1 MRVCDSEKSLYKL
14 LAVVLFVAFSLCSS
28 LPLTAQVVT
37 GSISGTV
44 TDPSGAVVDGA
55 NVLLTN
61 EATNATAHATTS
73 ASGGFRFTLLPVGH
87 YRLDVSK
94 EGFRKLRMQGA
105 AVDTNNETTLGAV
118 KLQVGET
125 TESVE
130 VTAAPPLVE
139 SAQAQVTTAITGEA
153 LQNFA
158 GVAENQGLDFI
169 ALTLPGVGASRDD
182 NFGNT
187 NGVGF
192 SVNGIRGRNNDQ
204 QIDGQNNNDNS
215 VAGPAIFVSNADF
228 VSEYQVTTSNFG
240 AEYGRNSGSVVN
252 NVTKSGTNHW
262 HGTVSGQETNSI
274 FTTLTNTE
282 KDFTTPAITK
292 PPRFNQEFT
301 GGTIG
306 GPLVKDRLF
315 VFGGFDNQILSS
327 KIVDVTGLLTP
338 TPTGIATLAS
348 CFPGSPSVAAL
359 QTYGPYGVGAGSPT
373 PSGSPTLLY
382 SDNAPVNNTTDP
394 STGNPACGYQASGIQ
409 RTVPNGAHSYD
420 WVSKLDYHATSTD
433 TISMRYLFQKQI
445 FFNAEVAAGA
455 QAAGFPVN
463 VPSLSQSALV
473 DWTHTFSN
481 RFLNEL
487 RAGYSRATVQFG
499 GNTLGTVPTIND
511 VGGALTSVAFTDTAL
526 LGYGPP
532 SGNFPQGRIVN
543 SYQLQDNFSFTAG
556 RHQLKWGANITNQRS
571 PNVGLPTFNGAFQFG
586 DYGAYAANVPSAV
599 TAVVGSPNFDF
610 HEWDTFLYVGDD
622 WKVRSNLTLNLGLTW
637 SYLGQP
643 ANLFHQETVARQS
656 SADPLWNPSL
666 PTSVTT
672 SPNIGLVRN
681 LFGPSVGFAWSPNGW
696 GTGNGKTVVRGGY
709 RLTYD
714 PAFYNIFLGNSESA
728 PVVLNQTFPT
738 AQVPNPPGITAAPFG
753 PAIRALY
760 APLFPIGQLDPRD
773 SPEIV
778 TPPTLR
784 PDKVHEWSLGIQ
796 REITSHAAVEVRY
809 VGNHGKDLFQT
820 ANLNPEIAGLA
831 ASFPNLV
838 PAGDTPCPAASAA
851 VSSAIG
857 RINCNTGIETV
868 TGNTGVSNYNGLQA
882 EFRTTNL
889 FNQLTLRTNYTWSK
903 TLDNTSEIF
912 NTFAAGNSETLSQ
925 NPQNLDRGEYG
936 ISGLNYPQT
945 WNLTFVE
952 DLPFMRSQHGLI
964 GKFVGG
970 WSLSGT
976 YTLQSGQP
984 YTPAQ
989 EFTNFGSYL
998 FQTLAVNPN
1007 VQQVEDSNFN
1017 LALNN
1022 GIPDVVRPFLSN
1034 ASVPA
1039 NQVGIYAGDACGAGQ
1054 IIGNNWSSAAVCGA
1068 PANQLIS
1075 LNQINAAIAAGNPAP
1090 ATPVTN
1096 SQVHFIANGFE
1107 SDSIF
1112 GTPFGTAGRNILR
1125 DYHTNIGNFS
1135 VYKTFK
1141 FSEHASLQ
1149 WHMTMNNV
1157 FNHPNYGNV
1166 SPGIFPYIE
1175 NAGNPGYQSGFG
1187 TPQLMGTASL
1197 SCPAGTRCIFF
1208 GAKVLF

>member
-1 MRVCDSEKSLYKL
+1 MRVQRFEKSLRNF
-14 LAVVLFVAFSLCSS
+14 VMVGVLFLTISLLFCF
-28 LPLTAQVVT
+28 PATAQVVT
-37 GSISGTV
+37 GSLSGTV
-44 TDPSGAVVDGA
+44 TDQTGAVVDGA
-55 NVLLTN
+55 TVILTN
-61 EATNATAHATTS
+61 EATNATAKATSS
-73 ASGGFRFTLLPVGH
+73 ASGAFRFSLLAVGH
-87 YRLDVSK
+87 YTIDVSK
-94 EGFRKLRMQGA
+94 EGFRKLRVQGA
-105 AVDTNNETTLGAV
+105 AVDANNESTLGAL
-118 KLQVGET
+118 KMQVGQT
-125 TESVE
+125 SESVE

-153 LQNFA
+153 LQTFA

-182 NFGNT
+182 NFTNT

-215 VAGPAIFVSNADF
+215 VAGPAIFVSDADF

-240 AEYGRNSGSVVN
+240 PEYGRNSGSVVN
-252 NVTKSGTNHW
+252 NVIKSGGNHW
-262 HGTVSGQETNSI
+262 HGTVFGQEANSI
-274 FTTLTNTE
+274 FTSLTNTE
-282 KDFTTPAITK
+282 KDFSGITK
-292 PPRFNQEFT
+292 PPRFNQEYT

-315 VFGGFDNQILSS
+315 VFGGFDDQIFSS
-327 KIVDVTGLLTP
+327 KTTDVTGLLTP
-338 TPTGIATLAS
+338 TPAGITTLAT

-359 QTYGPYGVGAGSPT
+359 QTYGPYGVGAGNPT

-394 STGNPACGYQASGIQ
+394 NNGNVAACGYEVNGIQ
-409 RTVPNGAHSYD
+409 RTVPDGSHFYN
-420 WVSKLDYHATSTD
+420 WVSKLDYHATSAD

-455 QAAGFPVN
+455 QADGFPVN

-511 VGGALTSVAFTDTAL
+511 VGGALTSVAFTNGAL

-532 SGNFPQGRIVN
+532 SSNFPQGRIVN
-543 SYQLQDNFSFTAG
+543 SYQLQDNLSFTMG

-571 PNVGLPTFNGAFQFG
+571 PNVGLPTYDGAFQFG

-599 TAVVGSPNFDF
+599 SAVVGSPNFDF
-610 HEWDTFLYVGDD
+610 HEWDTFLYMGDD
-622 WKVRSNLTLNLGLTW
+622 WKVKSNLTLNLGLTW

-656 SADPLWNPSL
+656 GGNPLWDPNL

-681 LFGPSVGFAWSPNGW
+681 LFGPSIGFAWSPNGW

-760 APLFPIGQLDPRD
+760 APLFPTGQLDPRN
-773 SPEIV
+773 SPEII

-796 REITSHAAVEVRY
+796 REITSHAAVEIRY
-809 VGNHGKDLFQT
+809 VGNHGENLFQSV
-820 ANLNPEIAGLA
+820 NVNPSIAGLA
-831 ASFPNLV
+831 ATFPSLV
-838 PAGDTPCPAASAA
+838 PAGETPCATASAPGF
-851 VSSAIG
+851 G
-857 RINCNTGIETV
+857 RVNCNAGIQTE

-882 EFRTTNL
+882 EFRTTSL
-889 FNQLTLRTNYTWSK
+889 FNQLTMRTNYTWSK

-912 NTFAAGNSETLSQ
+912 NTFSAGNSETLSQ
-925 NPQNLDRGEYG
+925 NPHNLVGGEYG

-945 WNLTFVE
+945 WNLTLVE
-952 DLPFMRSQHGLI
+952 DLPIMRGQRGLV
-964 GKFVGG
+964 GKLLGG
-970 WSLSGT
+970 WTLSGT

-984 YTPAQ
+984 YTPSQ
-989 EFTNFGSYL
+989 EFTNFASYL
-998 FQTLAVNPN
+998 AQPAE
-1007 VQQVEDSNFN
+1007 VEDANFN

-1022 GIPDVVRPFLSN
+1022 GIPDVVRPFIGNRS
-1034 ASVPA
+1034 APV
-1039 NQVGIYAGDACGAGQ
+1039 NQVGIYAGDACIAGQ
-1054 IIGNNWSSAAVCGA
+1054 VIQNGWNSSAVCAAA
-1068 PANQLIS
+1068 PNQLIS
-1075 LNQINAAIAAGNPAP
+1075 LNQINAAIAASTLANPVPVP

-1096 SQVHFIANGFE
+1096 SQVHLIANGFQ

-1112 GTPFGTAGRNILR
+1112 GTPFGNAGRNSLR
-1125 DYHTNIGNFS
+1125 DYHTNLGNFS

-1141 FSEHASLQ
+1141 FSERTSLQ

-1166 SPGIFPYIE
+1166 SPGIFPYVE

-1187 TPQLMGTASL
+1187 TPQLEGTATL